1 MGIPPED
8 RAPAGTNWYGKSMQE
23 MWDLTAGR
31 QLAPHYTQASGWKR
45 AGELAYLHKSRLQT
59 YREKLAQAW
68 PPESSD
74 AAKAYLAKLDELI
87 VAVEDVARVSTQ
99 NHQYSRDI
107 PAAFYEAERKLQPIR
122 DDYNR
127 IDRAM
132 RNGEPTPLPSGQTPE
147 KYLQGKLA
155 EARDVMRGLSADLS
169 LVRVSMA
176 PPRPYLP
183 PVGHR
188 GENETDYGGVVP
200 PVIPPVTPFGGSV
213 APAPSVSGAT
223 LAPMP
228 VTTGPDLTGLAPA
241 PTTPTP
247 TIPGVPGPVTPG
259 GTPPLGTGPMPGVI
273 GAPPPVPGLPGVG
286 GRPGVG
292 SNPVIGGLGPNT
304 GAPRAMPAGGVIGG
318 APGGGVGARAGAVGA
333 RTNPVGG
340 MIGGPGGGMA
350 GRGAAGTVSGRG
362 PAGAAGATGVR
373 GAGGFGAPM
382 GGAPGAGRRR
392 DDNDPDFDP
401 DTLWAVDAGGA
412 PVLDAPDAPGPV
424 DPGPAIGL
432 TR

>member
-8 RAPAGTNWYGKSMQE
+8 RAPAGTNWYDKSMQQ
-23 MWDLTAGR
+23 MWELTAGR
-31 QLAPHYTQASGWKR
+31 QLEPHYTQASGWKR

-127 IDRAM
+127 IDRAV
-132 RNGEPTPLPSGQTPE
+132 RNGEPVALPSGQTPE
-147 KYLQGKLA
+147 KYLQGKLS
-155 EARDVMRGLSADLS
+155 EARTVMRGLSADLS

-200 PVIPPVTPFGGSV
+200 PVIPPVMPYGGAV
-213 APAPSVSGAT
+213 APTPTVTGAT
-223 LAPMP
+223 LIP
-228 VTTGPDLTGLAPA
+228 VPVATGPDLTGLAPA

-259 GTPPLGTGPMPGVI
+259 GTPPLGSQPPLGVI

-286 GRPGVG
+286 RPVPG
-292 SNPVIGGLGPNT
+292 NPVIGGLGPNA

-318 APGGGVGARAGAVGA
+318 APGGGEDARAGAAGA

-340 MIGGPGGGMA
+340 MIGGPGGGGGVG

-362 PAGAAGATGVR
+362 TN
-373 GAGGFGAPM
+373 GFGAPM
-382 GGAPGAGRRR
+382 GGAPGAGKRR
-392 DDNDPDFDP
+392 DENDPDFDP
-401 DTLWAVDAGGA
+401 DTMWAVDSGGA
-412 PVLDAPDAPGPV
+412 PVLDAPDAPSPV

-432 TR
+432 AR

>member
-8 RAPAGTNWYGKSMQE
+8 RAPTGTNWYGKSMQQ
-23 MWDLTAGR
+23 MWDLVAGR
-31 QLAPHYTQASGWKR
+31 QLEGHYTQASGWKR

-59 YREKLAQAW
+59 YRERLAQAW

-74 AAKAYLAKLDELI
+74 AAKAYLARLDELI
-87 VAVEDVARVSTQ
+87 TAVDDVARVSTQ
-99 NHQYSRDI
+99 NHRYSSDI

-122 DDYNR
+122 EEYNR

-132 RNGEPTPLPSGQTPE
+132 RNGQPVALPSGQTPE
-147 KYLQGKLA
+147 RFLEGKLN
-155 EARDVMRGLSADLS
+155 EARGVMRGLSADLS

-183 PVGHR
+183 PGGHQD
-188 GENETDYGGVVP
+188 GDTDYGGVVP
-200 PVIPPVTPFGGSV
+200 PVIPPVTPFGGAI

-223 LAPMP
+223 LAPVP
-228 VTTGPDLTGLAPA
+228 VATGPDLTGLAPP
-241 PTTPTP
+241 PTTITPTP
-247 TIPGVPGPVTPG
+247 TIPGTTGPVTPG
-259 GTPPLGTGPMPGVI
+259 TTPPPFNTGPVI

-286 GRPGVG
+286 KPTI
-292 SNPVIGGLGPNT
+292 STPVIGNPGPT
-304 GAPRAMPAGGVIGG
+304 AGAPRAMPAGGVIGG
-318 APGGGVGARAGAVGA
+318 APGGGGMGARAGAAGA

-340 MIGGPGGGMA
+340 MIGGPGAGGVG

-362 PAGAAGATGVR
+362 AN
-373 GAGGFGAPM
+373 GFGAPM
-382 GGAPGAGRRR
+382 GGVPGAGRRR
-392 DDNDPDFDP
+392 DEDDPDFDP
-401 DTLWAVDAGGA
+401 DTMWAVDQGVA

-432 TR
+432 AR